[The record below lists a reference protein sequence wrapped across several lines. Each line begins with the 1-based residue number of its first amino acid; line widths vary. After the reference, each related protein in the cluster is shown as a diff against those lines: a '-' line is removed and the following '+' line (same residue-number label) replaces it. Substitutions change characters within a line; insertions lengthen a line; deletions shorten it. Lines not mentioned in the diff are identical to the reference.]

1 MRSVLVTGANG
12 FIGKNM
18 VEALS
23 RRDETTVLTFDINDD
38 VSSLKSSL
46 QRADIVFHFAGV
58 NRPKNVDEFDLGHAG
73 LTQTI
78 VSLINEY
85 GNKLPIVM
93 SSSIQADLDNP
104 YGLSKKKAENILFEY
119 SKKTGASVYIY
130 RLTNVFG
137 KWCRPNYNSVVAT
150 FCHNISHGLDITIS
164 DRNKAI
170 ELVYIDDVVASF
182 LSILDGKLAVTPGQF
197 VTVMPSYKM
206 TLGNLADLI
215 YQFRDIRKTLV
226 LPDFSDDFVKCLYAT
241 YLSYLDKSEFSYSLD
256 IKTDKRGCLAE
267 LIKSEHIGQIFV
279 SKSHA
284 GIIRG
289 HHYHNTRVEKFCVIK
304 GNAVIKFRHILNDE
318 VIPYYVSGDKFE
330 VVDIPPGYTH
340 SIENLSNDEMIV
352 LFWTDQIF
360 NPDKTDTYFKEV

>member
-1 MRSVLVTGANG
+1 MKTVLVTGANG
-12 FIGKNM
+12 FIGKNL

-23 RRDETTVLTFDINDD
+23 RQKETTVLTFDITDD
-38 VSSLKSSL
+38 ISCLKSSL
-46 QRADIVFHFAGV
+46 HKADIIFHLAGV
-58 NRPKNVDEFDLGHAG
+58 NRPKNIDEFEQGHAG

-78 VSLINEY
+78 ISLLNEY
-85 GNKLPIVM
+85 GKKIPLAM

-104 YGLSKKKAENILFEY
+104 YGISKKKAENILLEY
-119 SKKTGASVYIY
+119 SKRTGASVYIY

-170 ELVYIDDVVASF
+170 DLVYINDVVESF
-182 LSILDGKLAVTPGQF
+182 LSILDGKLALIPGQF
-197 VTVMPSYKM
+197 VTVMPSYTV
-206 TLGNLADLI
+206 TLGKLSEMI
-215 YQFRDIRKTLV
+215 YQFRDIRSTLV
-226 LPDFSDDFVKCLYAT
+226 LPDFSDAFVKCLYAT
-241 YLSYLDKSEFSYSLD
+241 YLSYLDKSDFSYSLD
-256 IKTDKRGCLAE
+256 IKTDKRGCLTE

-279 SKSHA
+279 SKSHG

-289 HHYHNTRVEKFCVIK
+289 NHYHDTKVEKFCVIK
-304 GNAVIKFRHILNDE
+304 GDAIIKFRHILNDE
-318 VIPYYVSGDKFE
+318 VIPYHVSGDKFE

-360 NPDKTDTYFKEV
+360 NPDKTDTYFEEV